1 MFLSLETKVKLV
13 RILSSLHCKGI
24 GQLIMKHL
32 FIVNPI
38 AGKGK
43 ALEYIPKIEEYFQQ

>member
-1 MFLSLETKVKLV
+1 
-13 RILSSLHCKGI
+13 
-24 GQLIMKHL
+24 MKHL

-43 ALEYIPKIEEYFQQ
+43 ALEYIPKIEEYFSTIKDIFFIQDNPDMLLSWLNSM